1 MDAAAQ
7 LDAVRRESTVF
18 YDTAEAARD
27 RAAPVPSCPEW
38 SVDDLIWHLAEVH
51 WFWATIAEQRIAEAS
66 GLETLPHPERPPSD
80 ELIAFG
86 RAQLDHLL
94 EAITGVDPST
104 PVWTWAHRQD
114 IGFIQR
120 HQVQEAAVHRWDME
134 LATGV
139 DRTPIAPAVAA
150 DSIDEFLSISLAYA
164 LGDAALP
171 GSVHLH
177 CTDTSGE
184 WIIHAD
190 GAVEPVHAKGDA
202 AIRGSASNL
211 LLALYRRVPL
221 TDLEVIGNESVATD
235 FISRLT
241 AD

>member
-51 WFWATIAEQRIAEAS
+51 WFWATVAEQRIDDES
-66 GLETLPHPERPPSD
+66 GLEALGQPERPPSD

-94 EAITGVDPST
+94 GALTGVDPST
-104 PVWTWAHRQD
+104 PVWTWAHRHD
-114 IGFIQR
+114 VGFIQR

-134 LATGV
+134 LATAPA
-139 DRTPIAPAVAA
+139 RSPIAAAIAA
-150 DSIDEFLSISLAYA
+150 DSIDEFLSISLPFA
-164 LGDAALP
+164 LVDSALP

-177 CTDTSGE
+177 CTDTEGE

-190 GAVEPVHAKGDA
+190 GTVEPLHTKGDVA
-202 AIRGSASNL
+202 LRGSASDL
-211 LLALYRRVPL
+211 LLALYHRIPL
-221 TDLEVIGNESVATD
+221 ASLDVIGDTAVAED
-235 FISRLT
+235 LISRLKN
-241 AD
+241 D